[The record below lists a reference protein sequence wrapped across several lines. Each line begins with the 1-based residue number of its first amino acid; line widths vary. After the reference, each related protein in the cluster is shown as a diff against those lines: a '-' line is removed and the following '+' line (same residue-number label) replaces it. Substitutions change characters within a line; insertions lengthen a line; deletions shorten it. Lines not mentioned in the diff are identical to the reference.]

1 MNKLFWHSLIVAPAV
16 IAASLLT
23 ANGAY
28 AQTAQNTETTN
39 NGSVDNTLEQINNYQ
54 IQRNS
59 DSLSQVT
66 NVNQLRD
73 VQPTDWAYEALRSLV
88 DRYGCIA
95 GFPNQTYRGSQ
106 ALSRYEFAA
115 GLNSCLN
122 QIERLIAS
130 SESVVRED
138 VETMNRLAQE
148 FEAELATLGGRV
160 DEIESRTATLED
172 NQFST
177 TAKLK
182 GEAIFALANVWGGD
196 QAAQPGGTFTP
207 NNAPDLDSEVTFSNR
222 VRLNF
227 DSSFYGEDRLRV
239 RLSSGNVPRF
249 TDVTGTNST
258 RLGFDFNNGNEVEIE
273 DLHYRFPTGDRVEW
287 YVGTQ
292 GLNLNDVLYT
302 SNPLLKSSGTGAL
315 SRFNRRD
322 PVVLRSD
329 AEGAGAGLTLDIV
342 EDTFSISGV
351 YLADDGDAFS
361 PDQGQGIFNGSN
373 SIGGQL
379 VWSPNEDLNLAATY
393 VRSYTV
399 GGGDFSG
406 GTSSGVVS
414 NPFGADNTNA
424 NRVGLGVDYTF
435 RERFVIAGWGSYA
448 DAKSI
453 DRDLSG
459 DVWSWNANFSIL
471 DLGKEGAVLAVAG
484 GRLPKF
490 TTSDAGLAEDGD
502 TSHLVE
508 LLYKYPIN
516 DNILLTPGGYVVF
529 NPNNISDNDTQYV
542 GVIRTTFTF

>member
-59 DSLSQVT
+59 GSLSQVT

-196 QAAQPGGTFTP
+196 QAAQPGGPFTS
-207 NNAPDLDSEVTFSNR
+207 NNAPDLDSEATFSNR

-273 DLHYRFPTGDRVEW
+273 DLHYRFPTGDRLEW

-329 AEGAGAGLTLDIV
+329 AEGAGAGLTWDIV

-361 PDQGQGIFNGSN
+361 PNQQQGIFNGSN

-379 VWSPNEDLNLAATY
+379 VWSPNDDLNLAATY

-406 GTSSGVVS
+406 GTSSGAVS

-502 TSHLVE
+502 TSHLLE
-508 LLYKYPIN
+508 LLYNYPIN

-542 GVIRTTFTF
+542 GVIRTTFKF

>member
-59 DSLSQVT
+59 GSLSQVT

-207 NNAPDLDSEVTFSNR
+207 NNAPDLDSEATFSNR

-227 DSSFYGEDRLRV
+227 DSSFYGKDRLRV

-258 RLGFDFNNGNEVEIE
+258 RLGFDTNTGNDVRIA

-287 YVGTQ
+287 YVGTV
-292 GLNLNDVLYT
+292 GLDLDDVFSVT
-302 SNPLLKSSGTGAL
+302 NPMLESSGTGAL
-315 SRFNRRD
+315 SRFSRRN
-322 PVVLRSD
+322 PLVLRGT
-329 AEGAGAGLTLDIV
+329 EGAGARVKLDLI
-342 EDTFSISGV
+342 EDKLAISGA
-351 YLADDGDAFS
+351 YLADDGDAPS
-361 PDQGQGIFNGSN
+361 PNEEQGIFNGSN
-373 SIGGQL
+373 SAGGQIE
-379 VWSPNEDLNLAATY
+379 WTPIEDLNLSATY
-393 VRSYTV
+393 VHSYTI
-399 GGGDFSG
+399 GGTDLSG
-406 GTSSGVVS
+406 GTSNGVVS
-414 NPFGADNTNA
+414 NPFNGADTTA
-424 NRVGLGVDYTF
+424 NRIGAGVDYTF
-435 RERFVIAGWGSYA
+435 RDRFVIAGWAGYA
-448 DAKSI
+448 DVKEKGSG
-453 DRDLSG
+453 DNSG
-459 DVWSWNANFSIL
+459 DVWTWGANASIL
-471 DLGKEGAVLAVAG
+471 DLGKEGAVLTVAG
-484 GRLPKF
+484 GQLPKF
-490 TTSDAGLAEDGD
+490 TTGDAGVAEDED
-502 TSHLVE
+502 TSYLVE
-508 LLYKYPIN
+508 ALYKYPIN
-516 DNILLTPGGYVVF
+516 DNILLTPGGYIVF

-542 GVIRTTFTF
+542 GVIRTTFSF